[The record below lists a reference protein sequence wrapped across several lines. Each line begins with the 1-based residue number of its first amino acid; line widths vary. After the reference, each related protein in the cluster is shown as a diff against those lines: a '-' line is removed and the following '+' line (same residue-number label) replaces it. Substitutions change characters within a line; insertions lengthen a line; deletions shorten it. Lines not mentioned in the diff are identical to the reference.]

1 MYYNIKE
8 KKEKKNQQE
17 KFDLITFLNIKV
29 KKMINLKKK
38 KMIFRKLL
46 FLALRKII
54 HFYY

>member
-29 KKMINLKKK
+29 KKMINLKKM
-38 KMIFRKLL
+38 KMIFSKLL
-46 FLALRKII
+46 FLDLRKII
-54 HFYY
+54 NLYY